1 MHPDFFVKVVQVEY
15 FFLVQVEYL
24 IMSIDTSGKGAVGFP
39 LSKPGNNSPL
49 HLSLLLLPCSSTNSS
64 SLAEDQLVLR
74 EGEITYFEG
83 GARGGYFIYVLHI
96 TLNVY
101 DI

>member
-1 MHPDFFVKVVQVEY
+1 MHPDFRVKVVQIEY

-39 LSKPGNNSPL
+39 LSEPGNNSPL

-74 EGEITYFEG
+74 EGGRSHIFSMDFAAAYIH
-83 GARGGYFIYVLHI
+83 RYIIYLMYMI
-96 TLNVY
+96 
-101 DI
+101 